1 MPEIAVR
8 VFQSMKKIILPGII
22 AGFLMLI
29 AGILFNF
36 LTNLAFP
43 SIAKEYTSGLM
54 RPWSDPLMMIF
65 FLYPFILSFVL
76 AWAWDKSKKLFKGS
90 ACRRGAMFAL
100 SIFLISSIPGMFVTY
115 TSFNVSFGMVLSWTV
130 SGLIYL
136 LIAGCVF
143 ARMNK

>member
-1 MPEIAVR
+1 
-8 VFQSMKKIILPGII
+8 MKKIIWPGLV

-29 AGILFNF
+29 AGLIFNYI
-36 LTNLAFP
+36 TNTAFP
-43 SIAKEYTSGLM
+43 SIAQEYQSGLM
-54 RPWSDPLMMIF
+54 RPWTDPLMMIF

-76 AWAWDKSKKLFKGS
+76 AWAWNESKKLFKGKD
-90 ACRRGAMFAL
+90 CKRGVMFAL

-115 TSFNVSFGMVLSWTV
+115 TSFNISFGMVLSWTV